1 MVEGSTILRKPPRNH
16 QPTPRTSG
24 KAYGSIQ
31 RLVRSSADTIVER
44 NGNSTSNVNCQGSE
58 EVKRWKE
65 GGKVGRWEGGE
76 MERWK
81 GGKVEEVSQSGCG
94 CVVDG
99 ILVLMY
105 CIE

>member
-65 GGKVGRWEGGE
+65 GGKVGRWRDGKV
-76 MERWK
+76 ERWK
-81 GGKVEEVSQSGCG
+81 GGKMERWKKSVSQ
-94 CVVDG
+94 VV
-99 ILVLMY
+99 VVVAWWMEY
-105 CIE
+105 